1 MSKSPHTRG
10 AQFPGMIRRGRL
22 VPHALVLV
30 IAAAAAMLLATPMG
44 SSAKSASELQQDI
57 SRKRAKEGAL
67 TGDIQTLSEKVRGLR
82 GRVGVLEKKQS
93 SIEGALNQQIARQQR
108 VARALQVSQKRL
120 VSLKRRLKRSKAVLA
135 ARIVAVYKAGDPT
148 ILTVVL
154 ESNGFA
160 EMVERTTYL
169 REIAKQDHR
178 IISAVVGLKGQT
190 KRETVKLAGLESEA
204 TRLVASTR
212 ERRDQV
218 ATSKN
223 VLAEKRDGLSMAVRG
238 RKSVLARVSK
248 SRRDDEDALKAMNRS
263 SAAVQD
269 VLSTAPG
276 PIKRGTGRFIYPIN
290 GQFVSPFGMRWGR
303 LHAGIDLAAPAGT
316 PIRAADGGTV
326 RYAGWMDGYGN
337 YTCVQHTGSL
347 STCYAH
353 QSSIG
358 VSVGQSVKQGAV
370 IGKVGNTGNSFGNH
384 VHFEVRVNGNPVDPM
399 GYL

>member
-1 MSKSPHTRG
+1 MN
-10 AQFPGMIRRGRL
+10 RRGKV

-30 IAAAAAMLLATPMG
+30 ITAAAAVLLATPMG

-57 SRKRAKEGAL
+57 SRKRAREGAL
-67 TGDIQTLSEKVRGLR
+67 AGDIRTLSEKVRGLR
-82 GRVGVLEKKQS
+82 GRVGALEKKQS
-93 SIEGALNQQIARQQR
+93 SIEGDLNQQIARQQK
-108 VARALQVSQKRL
+108 VARALDVSRTRL
-120 VSLKRRLKRSKAVLA
+120 ASLRRRLKRSKEVLA

-154 ESNGFA
+154 ESKGFA
-160 EMVERTTYL
+160 EMVERATYI
-169 REIAKQDHR
+169 REVAKQDRR
-178 IISAVVGLKGQT
+178 IINAVVNLKVQT
-190 KRETVKLAGLESEA
+190 KWETVKLSGLKSEA

-212 ERRDQV
+212 QRRDQV
-218 ATSKN
+218 AASKD
-223 VLAEKRDGLSMAVRG
+223 VLAEERDGLSVAVSS

-248 SRRDDEDALKAMNRS
+248 SRRDDESALKAMNRS

-269 VLSTAPG
+269 VLSSAPG

-303 LHAGIDLAAPAGT
+303 LHAGIDLAAPGGT

-337 YTCVQHTGSL
+337 YTCVQHTSVI

-358 VSVGQSVKQGAV
+358 VSVGQSVRQAQV
-370 IGKVGNTGNSFGNH
+370 IGKVGNTGHSFGNH
-384 VHFEVRVNGNPVDPM
+384 LHFEVRLNGTPVDPM